1 MREYIGAVFLL
12 NKAETLG
19 VVEPFYGSCNCS
31 AVLLDV
37 LLLLMKNRM
46 SYKIEHRNEKHK

>member
-1 MREYIGAVFLL
+1 MAYL
-12 NKAETLG
+12 
-19 VVEPFYGSCNCS
+19 